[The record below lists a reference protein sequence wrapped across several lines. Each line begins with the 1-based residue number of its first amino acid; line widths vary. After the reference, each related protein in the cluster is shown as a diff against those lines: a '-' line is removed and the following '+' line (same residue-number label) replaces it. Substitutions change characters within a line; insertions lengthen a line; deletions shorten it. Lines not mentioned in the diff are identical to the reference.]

1 MRRLVA
7 AFLLPTNLRK
17 FPLKKLGADKAA
29 HSKEELQA
37 VNRRSS
43 FMICDLTEK
52 ISLLIDG
59 ELPAADA
66 RLVERHLLA
75 CVECQRARIDFLNL
89 RSQMAAYEMTLS
101 PAEQRQ
107 ALANVLAKQ
116 GATIARHRPDD
127 RRAGVVSGRRL
138 TWGFNP
144 GWWIAGLILVGSLLA
159 LAVYYNSQRVG
170 GPPPQQA
177 AVKRPETVSPAPTVE
192 KPKSPNPAESQ
203 AVADNQQQNIAT
215 LKRPKITGPTRPVSR
230 KHAAETLAQQNEA
243 SVIDLGPQ
251 GDSRTS
257 GSPPIRSADAET
269 MTAVHFEKSELL
281 LRAFRNV
288 RLSNDGVAAEID
300 YERQRAQQLI
310 YQNIMLRRE
319 ADTAGDVQVATLL
332 ESLEPILLDIA
343 NLSQHPKDE
352 DVRAIQQR
360 VERKNI
366 VALLQVNSTALAGA
380 LD

>member
-1 MRRLVA
+1 M
-7 AFLLPTNLRK
+7 N
-17 FPLKKLGADKAA
+17 
-29 HSKEELQA
+29 
-37 VNRRSS
+37 
-43 FMICDLTEK
+43 CDFTEK
-52 ISLLIDG
+52 VSLLIDG

-75 CVECQRARIDFLNL
+75 CVECQHARIDFLNL

-101 PAEQRQ
+101 PAEQRE
-107 ALANVLAKQ
+107 ALANVLARQ
-116 GATIARHRPDD
+116 GATTSRRNRPED
-127 RRAGVVSGRRL
+127 RRVVGGHRL
-138 TWGFNP
+138 TWRFSP
-144 GWWIAGLILVGSLLA
+144 GWAIAGLILVGTLLA
-159 LAVYYNSQRVG
+159 LAVYYNSQRFG
-170 GPPPQQA
+170 GSPSQQA
-177 AVKRPETVSPAPTVE
+177 TVKRPEPVSPAPTVE
-192 KPKSPNPAESQ
+192 KPKSPNPAESP
-203 AVADNQQQNIAT
+203 AVADNQQQNTAT
-215 LKRPKITGPTRPVSR
+215 LERPKITGPTNLVSR
-230 KHAAETLAQQNEA
+230 KHAAENLIAQQNEGP
-243 SVIDLGPQ
+243 VIDLSPQ
-251 GDSRTS
+251 GDSQTS
-257 GSPPIRSADAET
+257 ASAPVRSADAET

-288 RLSNDGVAAEID
+288 RLSNDGEAAEID
-300 YERQRAQQLI
+300 YERRRAQQLV

>member
-1 MRRLVA
+1 M
-7 AFLLPTNLRK
+7 N
-17 FPLKKLGADKAA
+17 
-29 HSKEELQA
+29 
-37 VNRRSS
+37 
-43 FMICDLTEK
+43 CDFTEK
-52 ISLLIDG
+52 VSLLIDG

-75 CVECQRARIDFLNL
+75 CFECQQARMDFLNL

-101 PAEQRQ
+101 PGEQRE

-116 GATIARHRPDD
+116 DATTARHRPEDH
-127 RRAGVVSGRRL
+127 RAGIVSGRRL
-138 TWGFNP
+138 TWGFSP
-144 GWWIAGLILVGSLLA
+144 RWVAIAGLVVASLLA
-159 LAVYYNSQRVG
+159 LAVYHNSQRVRG
-170 GPPPQQA
+170 L
-177 AVKRPETVSPAPTVE
+177 PAPQATVKGPE
-192 KPKSPNPAESQ
+192 PGSPMPTMDRPTSPNPAKSP
-203 AVADNQQQNIAT
+203 AVADNRQQNSERLAAP
-215 LKRPKITGPTRPVSR
+215 RITGPGKLVVKRHP
-230 KHAAETLAQQNEA
+230 AETLLAQRNEV

-251 GDSRTS
+251 DDSRKS
-257 GSPPIRSADAET
+257 GPPQVRSADAET

-288 RLSNDGVAAEID
+288 RLSSDGEAAEID

-343 NLSQHPKDE
+343 NLPQHPKDE

>member
-1 MRRLVA
+1 M
-7 AFLLPTNLRK
+7 N
-17 FPLKKLGADKAA
+17 
-29 HSKEELQA
+29 
-37 VNRRSS
+37 
-43 FMICDLTEK
+43 CDFTEK
-52 ISLLIDG
+52 VSLLIDG

-75 CVECQRARIDFLNL
+75 CVECQHARTDFLTL

-101 PAEQRQ
+101 PAEQRK

-116 GATIARHRPDD
+116 GATIARRHRPED
-127 RRAGVVSGRRL
+127 RRKGVVSGRRL
-138 TWGFNP
+138 TWGFSP
-144 GWWIAGLILVGSLLA
+144 GWAIAGLILVGSLLA
-159 LAVYYNSQRVG
+159 LSVYYNSQPVG
-170 GPPPQQA
+170 GPPSQQA
-177 AVKRPETVSPAPTVE
+177 TVKRPEPVPIAPTVE
-192 KPKSPNPAESQ
+192 KPKSPSPAESP
-203 AVADNQQQNIAT
+203 AIAGNQQQNTAT
-215 LKRPKITGPTRPVSR
+215 LELPKIIEPTKPVPR
-230 KHAAETLAQQNEA
+230 KHATENLLAQQNDA
-243 SVIDLGPQ
+243 SVVDLSPRD
-251 GDSRTS
+251 DSRTG
-257 GSPPIRSADAET
+257 GSAPVRSADAET

-288 RLSNDGVAAEID
+288 RLSNDGEAAEID
-300 YERQRAQQLI
+300 YERQRAQQLV

-366 VALLQVNSTALAGA
+366 VALLQVNSTALAGG